1 MSKRLEFP
9 ILSHRIASVRA
20 QSTIYPLSTCPPPLP
35 PSLSYRPTAN
45 ETALAHKDSI

>member
-20 QSTIYPLSTCPPPLP
+20 QSSIYPLSTCPP

>member
-20 QSTIYPLSTCPPPLP
+20 QSTIYPLSTCPPP